1 MGLLRR
7 SRGRAATAADE
18 LEVGDDVFVVSP
30 RAADL
35 AVSAQNERRRAA
47 RAERLLAEAQ
57 EAVLLGDKKAL
68 KAVKKRRKKK
78 GAEPEEDDDDLTGTP
93 ADPLTGAKIKRY
105 IGIARIVVPVVAP
118 IVYQAVGTARDRWD
132 AHRARQF
139 GVAPDELAE
148 FTGRGAAL
156 YARIHNLALSTR
168 DLSTRFGT
176 GQDDRAREVRSF
188 VEDAEQRLTDLE
200 SAVRAA
206 EQMPGSRRRRAHLAV
221 SGELDRVENRLLA
234 LWGVGD
240 APRTAID
247 SRDAANP
254 T

>member
-7 SRGRAATAADE
+7 SRERSATAADA
-18 LEVGDDVFVVSP
+18 LEMADDVFVVSP
-30 RAADL
+30 RAAAL
-35 AVSAQNERRRAA
+35 AAAAQSEQRKAA

-68 KAVKKRRKKK
+68 KAVKKRRKAK
-78 GAEPEEDDDDLTGTP
+78 GPEPEDDDDSVEGTA

-105 IGIARIVVPVVAP
+105 VGIARILIPIVAP

-139 GVAPDELAE
+139 GIAPDELNE

-156 YARIHNLALSTR
+156 YARIHNLALSAR
-168 DLSTRFGT
+168 DLRTRHG
-176 GQDDRAREVRSF
+176 GSQGGRAGEITSF
-188 VEDAEQRLTDLE
+188 VDDAEQRLTDLE
-200 SAVRAA
+200 SAVRAS
-206 EQMPGSRRRRAHLAV
+206 EQMPASRRRSAHVAIG
-221 SGELDRVENRLLA
+221 GELDRIENRLLG
-234 LWGVGD
+234 LWGVGE
-240 APRTAID
+240 PQHPAID

>member
-7 SRGRAATAADE
+7 SRGRTATAADE
-18 LEVGDDVFVVSP
+18 LEVGDDLYVVSP
-30 RAADL
+30 KAADL
-35 AVSAQNERRRAA
+35 AVAAQKEQRRAA
-47 RAERLLAEAQ
+47 RAERMLAETQ
-57 EAVLLGDKKAL
+57 EASLLGDKKAL
-68 KAVKKRRKKK
+68 KAAKKRRK
-78 GAEPEEDDDDLTGTP
+78 AEDKAADEDDDDVTGTP

-105 IGIARIVVPVVAP
+105 IGIARVVVPVVAP
-118 IVYQAVGTARDRWD
+118 IVYQAIGMARDRWD
-132 AHRARQF
+132 AYRARQF

-156 YARIHNLALSTR
+156 YARIHNLALSAGDLRTR
-168 DLSTRFGT
+168 YGN
-176 GQDDRAREVRSF
+176 GQDSRASEIRAF
-188 VEDAEQRLTDLE
+188 VDDTEQRLSDLE

-206 EQMPGSRRRRAHLAV
+206 EQMPGSRRRSAHLAV
-221 SGELDRVENRLLA
+221 AGELDRVETRLLG

-240 APRTAID
+240 PPRTAID